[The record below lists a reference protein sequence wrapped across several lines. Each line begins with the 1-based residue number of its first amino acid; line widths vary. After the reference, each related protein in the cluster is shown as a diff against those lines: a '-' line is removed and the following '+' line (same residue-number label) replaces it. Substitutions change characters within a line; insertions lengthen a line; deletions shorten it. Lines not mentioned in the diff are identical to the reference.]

1 MIDLNIPVTAIE
13 SVSKRNTA
21 KIKTL
26 ASFLSDG
33 INRYKPVIDLIRTC
47 TDKTTIDQLKATLP
61 ACQFCITDGRGSEGI
76 QQASNLMQID
86 IDAKDNTQIKDLK
99 GAISEIPFIHFAMY
113 SASGKGVFALVKIID
128 SKQFKAHF
136 EAFRT
141 YIENTYQIFIDK
153 AVSNPASLRFW
164 SYDPAPII
172 NPTSEVWRYVP
183 KPREIKPFNLSV
195 SERGVN
201 DPFSDFNIRG
211 EIESLLQAHGWKYQ
225 HTKGTRKRYSRPG
238 KTSGVS
244 ADYCTERKILYVF
257 SSDSSTQI
265 HTANKGYNH
274 VSVFCQLECANDIK
288 LCAKKLKELGYGA
301 SN

>member
-1 MIDLNIPVTAIE
+1 MELDITVTAIE

-21 KIKTL
+21 KIKSL
-26 ASFLSDG
+26 ASFLNDG
-33 INRYKPVIDLIRTC
+33 IERYKPVIDLIRAC
-47 TDKTTIDQLKATLP
+47 SDKNTIDHLKATLP

-76 QQASNLMQID
+76 QEASNLMQID
-86 IDAKDNTQIKDLK
+86 IDAKDNTHIKDLK

-113 SASGKGVFALVKIID
+113 SASGKGVFALVKILEV
-128 SKQFKAHF
+128 KQFKAHF

-164 SYDPAPII
+164 SYDTTPII
-172 NPTSEVWRYVP
+172 NPTSEVWKYVP
-183 KPREIKPFNLSV
+183 KPSEIKPYKPFVSGSV
-195 SERGVN
+195 TS
-201 DPFSDFNIRG
+201 DPFSDFNNRG
-211 EIESLLQAHGWKYQ
+211 EIETLLQSHGWRYQ

-257 SSDSSTQI
+257 SSDSSTGI
-265 HTANKGYNH
+265 HSANRGYNH

-288 LCAKKLKELGYGA
+288 VCGQKLKRLGYGI
-301 SN
+301 